1 MFAPLF
7 IACCNSS
14 NTTIPAPSLITKPL
28 LSLSKGREAFVLSV
42 SFVSAVRLEK
52 PATPIGVMALSV
64 PPATITSASPY
75 FIVLKASPIQ

>member
-1 MFAPLF
+1 MKEKSRSTFSGN
-7 IACCNSS
+7 I
-14 NTTIPAPSLITKPL
+14 
-28 LSLSKGREAFVLSV
+28 GFVLAAAG
-42 SFVSAVRLEK
+42 SAVRLEK